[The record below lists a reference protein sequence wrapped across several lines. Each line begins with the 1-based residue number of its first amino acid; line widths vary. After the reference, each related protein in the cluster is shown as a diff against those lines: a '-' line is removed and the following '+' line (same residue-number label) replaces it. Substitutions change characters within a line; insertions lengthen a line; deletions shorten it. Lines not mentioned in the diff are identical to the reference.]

1 MTRSPAPGDQA
12 DRSAQERRDGTD
24 PPAGP
29 VPSGGGLRSG
39 PRRFGRPR
47 RSGVVVSGLAA
58 PRMAVRDLGAEA
70 LAGLLARPGRALLTA
85 LGTVLGIAALVATLG
100 VSRTAGSQIVGRFD
114 ELAATQVV
122 VKPAGADQPG
132 AGNSGIT
139 SVIPWDAGERLVRLN
154 GVVSAATLSDVDLG
168 GALVRAVPVND
179 PTGQRELA
187 MTVRS
192 ASPSILDALR
202 GRLATGRTFDA
213 GHSARADRI
222 VLLGRG
228 AAERLGISRVDNAPA
243 IYIGEHLYTVIGIV
257 EDVRRNP
264 AVLNGLIIPDGTARH
279 EFGLEAPAAV
289 YVDTRVGAATLI
301 GNQAPLALSPNNPDL
316 LSVSAPGEPRR
327 VRSDVEGDVNS
338 LFLVLGGVSLLV
350 GAVGIA
356 NVTLVSVLE
365 RVGEIGLRR
374 AMGAARRHIAAQFLT
389 ESMVLGLV
397 GGVVGASLGTLI
409 IVGISAARS
418 WTPVLDSSL
427 ALAAPVVGGV
437 VGLLAGVYPSLRAA
451 SLEPVEAL
459 RSGT

>member
-1 MTRSPAPGDQA
+1 M
-12 DRSAQERRDGTD
+12 RR
-24 PPAGP
+24 PRPAG
-29 VPSGGGLRSG
+29 LAG
-39 PRRFGRPR
+39 PG
-47 RSGVVVSGLAA
+47 
-58 PRMAVRDLGAEA
+58 MALRDLGSES

-85 LGTVLGIAALVATLG
+85 LGTVLGIAALVATMG

-122 VKPAGADQPG
+122 VEPAGADLPG
-132 AGNSGIT
+132 AGSSAIT
-139 SVIPWDAGERLVRLN
+139 SVIPWDAAERLARLN
-154 GVVSAATLSDVDLG
+154 GVESAATLSEVDVG

-192 ASPSILDALR
+192 SSPDLLRALR
-202 GRLATGRTFDA
+202 GELGTGRWFDA
-213 GHSARADRI
+213 GHSARADRVA
-222 VLLGRG
+222 VLGAG
-228 AAERLGISRVDNAPA
+228 AAERLGVSRVDNAPA

-257 EDVRRNP
+257 DDVRRNP
-264 AVLNGLIIPDGTARH
+264 GILNGIVIPDGTARLQ
-279 EFGLEAPAAV
+279 FGLEAPGAV
-289 YVDTRVGAATLI
+289 FVETRVGAAALI
-301 GNQAPLALSPNNPDL
+301 GNQAPLALSSNNPDL

-397 GGVVGASLGTLI
+397 GGVVGASLGTLV

-418 WTPVLDSSL
+418 WTPVLDGSL
-427 ALAAPVVGGV
+427 ALAAPLLGGV